1 MIKQEEDQE
10 LNKRLG
16 IFGKKKHL
24 SSQSP
29 DYFWFEGETIILS
42 CILQKNFIFKYITIA
57 DFTTK
62 HDNIDPTIY
71 QKDFAYFFQELKNKK
86 IDFVSC
92 PPSYLIFPIQP
103 DETLGIPFGTVIN
116 DLKQSEADLFKNLH
130 GKHRNVVRKAEKDG
144 VEFLRGK
151 EFKDECFDIVKETL
165 DRENIDFIGK
175 KEFDDYCEKLD
186 NNIEFFLVKKDGV
199 AQGAGILPYDQHSA
213 YYLWGGSIKKPH
225 IGSMNFLH
233 WKAMMHF
240 KNIGV
245 KKYDFVGVR
254 LSPDK
259 LSKLYGI
266 KRFKTRFGGPTI
278 EGVIWKKTLNKPKHF
293 LFKLAIFI
301 KTKKLP
307 SDIIEKVLNEK

>member
-16 IFGKKKHL
+16 VFGKKKHL
-24 SSQSP
+24 SSQST

-42 CILQKNFIFKYITIA
+42 CILKKNFIFKYITIT

-62 HDNIDPTIY
+62 HHNIDSTIY
-71 QKDFAYFFQELKNKK
+71 QKDFANFFKELKSKK

-103 DETLGIPFGTVIN
+103 KETLGIPFGTVIN
-116 DLKQSEADLFKNLH
+116 NLKQTEDDLFMNLH

-144 VEFLRGK
+144 VKFLLGK
-151 EFKDECFDIVKETL
+151 EFKDECFNIVKETL
-165 DRENIDFIGK
+165 DRENIGFIDK
-175 KEFDDYCEKLD
+175 KEYNDYCEKLGD
-186 NNIEFFLVKKDGV
+186 NIEFFLVKKDGI

-254 LSPDK
+254 LNPDK
-259 LSKLYGI
+259 SSKLYGI
-266 KRFKTRFGGPTI
+266 KRFKVRFGGPTT